1 MTGPLS
7 ADDALAIF
15 RTVLETEDVAVDDDF
30 FDLGGDSLLATRV
43 LSALAR
49 ATGEELTMEDFL
61 MAPTPELLA
70 ARLGAGAG
78 AVGVGGVAGVV
89 GP

>member
-1 MTGPLS
+1 MT
-7 ADDALAIF
+7 ADEVLAIF
-15 RTVLETEDVAVDDDF
+15 RDVLETEDVAVADDF

-70 ARLGAGAG
+70 AR
-78 AVGVGGVAGVV
+78 VGGVVV
-89 GP
+89 P

>member
-1 MTGPLS
+1 MT
-7 ADDALAIF
+7 ADDVLAIF
-15 RTVLETEDVAVDDDF
+15 RTVLETEDIAAADDF

-49 ATGEELTMEDFL
+49 ATGEELTMDDFL

-70 ARLGAGAG
+70 ARI
-78 AVGVGGVAGVV
+78 GGVVV
-89 GP
+89 P

>member
-1 MTGPLS
+1 MTT
-7 ADDALAIF
+7 ADVLAIF
-15 RTVLETEDVAVDDDF
+15 RTVLETEDIAASDDF

-49 ATGEELTMEDFL
+49 AGGAELTMEDFL

-70 ARLGAGAG
+70 ARAAGAAG
-78 AVGVGGVAGVV
+78 AVVS
-89 GP
+89 

>member
-1 MTGPLS
+1 MT
-7 ADDALAIF
+7 ADEVLAIF
-15 RTVLETEDVAVDDDF
+15 RDVLETEDVDVADDF

-49 ATGEELTMEDFL
+49 ATGRELTMEDFL

-70 ARLGAGAG
+70 ER
-78 AVGVGGVAGVV
+78 VDGVV
-89 GP
+89 VP